1 MNGDVT
7 HELKVPDDICGD
19 FKIVRYFNNQPLI
32 DAPMGERTLTRSRR
46 IINKDIKGGITQP
59 PYQSV
64 DSVFEDMNIKVMQEL
79 ESSDYVSTLQNPDEE
94 Q

>member
-19 FKIVRYFNNQPLI
+19 FKIVRYFNDQPLI
-32 DAPMGERTLTRSRR
+32 DAAMGERPLIRSRR
-46 IINKDIKGGITQP
+46 IINKDIEARITP
-59 PYQSV
+59 APNQSV
-64 DSVFEDMNIKVMQEL
+64 DSFIEDMHIKVMQEL

-94 Q
+94 